1 MDVVAAPPQSN
12 PRIRIAIV
20 PFSLDERSL
29 LVGLTGDADGVP
41 TFPAGAARPDE
52 PLDATARHLVRH
64 SAGRDEQ
71 YTEQLYTL
79 NHPDRDQWEIAVSY
93 IALFRA
99 DGSSAAGGSRLA
111 WRDVRE
117 AAPPQPV
124 DQLILEY
131 ALIRLRAKL
140 GYTNIAFHL
149 MPETFTLSDL
159 QMAYETILERALDKR
174 NFRRRMI
181 ASQILE
187 QTNELR
193 REGNH
198 RPAALY
204 RFAPDRD
211 EPAYLT
217 PPWVTQR

>member
-1 MDVVAAPPQSN
+1 MDVVGGQPHTS
-12 PRIRIAIV
+12 PRIRIAVV
-20 PFSLDERSL
+20 PFSMHERRL
-29 LVGLTGDADGVP
+29 LVGMTADVEGLA
-41 TFPAGAARPDE
+41 TFPGGPARPDE

-64 SAGRDEQ
+64 SAGQDEQ
-71 YTEQLYTL
+71 YAEQLYTL
-79 NHPDRDQWEIAVSY
+79 NHPDHEQWEIAVSY

-99 DGSSAAGGSRLA
+99 NGLSSGASAGLTWS
-111 WRDVRE
+111 DVRT
-117 AAPPQPV
+117 AALPQPV
-124 DQLILEY
+124 DQLILDY
-131 ALIRLRAKL
+131 AMIRLRAKL

-149 MPETFTLSDL
+149 MPETFTLSEL

-181 ASQILE
+181 ASRILE
-187 QTNELR
+187 QTSDLR

-217 PPWVTQR
+217 PPWVND

>member
-1 MDVVAAPPQSN
+1 MDVVPEQPDTS
-12 PRIRIAIV
+12 PRIRIVVV
-20 PFSLDERSL
+20 PFSLNERSL
-29 LVGLTGDADGVP
+29 QVGLTPGPDAVP
-41 TFPAGAARPDE
+41 TFPGGPARPDE
-52 PLDATARHLVRH
+52 PLDATARHLVRL
-64 SAGRDEQ
+64 SASRDEQ
-71 YTEQLYTL
+71 YAEQLYTL
-79 NHPDRDQWEIAVSY
+79 NHPDREQWEIAVSY

-99 DGSSAAGGSRLA
+99 SEAPPEASTHLE
-111 WRDVRE
+111 WRDVRLI
-117 AAPPQPV
+117 APRQPV
-124 DQLILEY
+124 DQLILDY

-149 MPETFTLSDL
+149 MPETFTLSEL

-181 ASQILE
+181 ASRILE

-204 RFAPDRD
+204 QFAPDRD

-217 PPWVTQR
+217 PPWVTQ

>member
-1 MDVVAAPPQSN
+1 MDDVATHPSMN
-12 PRIRIAIV
+12 PRIRIVVV
-20 PFSLDERSL
+20 PFTLDGPSL
-29 LVGLTGDADGVP
+29 LTGMTIGDDGP
-41 TFPAGAARPDE
+41 ATFPGGRARPDE
-52 PLDATARHLVRH
+52 PLDTTARLLVR
-64 SAGRDEQ
+64 SATGRDEQ
-71 YTEQLYTL
+71 YAEQLYTL
-79 NHPDRDQWEIAVSY
+79 NHPNRDQWEIAVSY

-99 DGSSAAGGSRLA
+99 DGSSPGAGMT
-111 WRDVRE
+111 WCDVRE
-117 AAPPQPV
+117 AMPVQPV
-124 DQLILEY
+124 DHLILEY

-149 MPETFTLSDL
+149 MPETFTLSEL
-159 QMAYETILERALDKR
+159 QTAYETILERALDKR
-174 NFRRRMI
+174 NFRRRVI
-181 ASQILE
+181 ASHILE

-217 PPWVTQR
+217 PPWVNQ